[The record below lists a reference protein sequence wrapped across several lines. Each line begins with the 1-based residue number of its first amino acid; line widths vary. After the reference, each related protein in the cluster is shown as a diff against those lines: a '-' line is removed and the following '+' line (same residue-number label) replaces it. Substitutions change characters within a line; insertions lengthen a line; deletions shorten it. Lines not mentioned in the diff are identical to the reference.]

1 MKIAVSVSKKEKK
14 EKGNESPYFKALV
27 AAGAQPEEIELVTAE
42 DASRVRAQDYDGI
55 LFAGGE
61 DVDPTF
67 YGEQKRYQSVS
78 VNRARDDFEF
88 RLLDGARSRRL
99 PVFGICRGLQM
110 INVKFRG
117 TLYQDLEE
125 EKSLKHRQEESRSE
139 TTHLVTV
146 TDPESRLREIV
157 QGSCAVNSM
166 HHQAIHHI
174 GRGLKAVAHSSED
187 GLIEAVEAADGYPFL
202 LAVQWHPEEMVADRP
217 EQRKLLELFIARC
230 REKSAQRLGHIKQSG
245 GVAAS

>member
-1 MKIAVSVSKKEKK
+1 MRIAVSVSKKEK
-14 EKGNESPYFKALV
+14 ESGNESAYFKALV
-27 AAGAQPEEIELVTAE
+27 AAGARREEIELVTPD
-42 DASRVRAQDYDGI
+42 DAGPIRARDYDGI

-61 DVDPTF
+61 DVDPAL
-67 YGEQKRYQSVS
+67 YGESKKYQNVR

-88 RLLDGARSRRL
+88 RLLDEARAQRL
-99 PVFGICRGLQM
+99 PVFGVCRGLQM

-125 EKSLKHRQEESRSE
+125 QQDLKHKQDEKRTE
-139 TTHLVTV
+139 TTHWVTV
-146 TDPESRLREIV
+146 TDPESRLREMLE
-157 QGSCAVNSM
+157 GSCRVNSM
-166 HHQAIHHI
+166 HHQAIHNL

-187 GLIEAVEAADGYPFL
+187 GLVEAVEAADGYPFL
-202 LAVQWHPEEMVADRP
+202 LAVQWHPEEMVADHP

-230 REKSAQRLGHIKQSG
+230 REESAQRAEHIEQNG